1 MKKTAPFLAAGVLG
15 VTSLLLGQAI
25 DFYLHAAD
33 PTLAHREGL
42 FNVTNPGHVLL
53 GLGLVLVVVGVLGAA
68 YTYFPLGSWGR
79 RAFLA
84 GFLALAITSGITAGW
99 AARIE
104 LSPQERLLDSQHQ
117 QAADDTHQ
125 QLSSTAGHHSV
136 SPADSQH
143 GTSSAAVTAAQ
154 LEAATRLY
162 EETRTAVHKYR
173 DLGVAIRAGYQPME
187 PTDLEIVHYINWAYM
202 TPADIL
208 KPQHIQS
215 LIYYNGAHGPMLIG
229 AMYLMPSWGI
239 PGPQIGGALTAWHH
253 HDGLCVDKQTKLVV
267 AAQGSAFF
275 DKESWSRS
283 CPPGTTKWDTP
294 DMLHV
299 WLIDNP
305 NGPFDSDMDPAD
317 VAAIVGNGAS

>member
-15 VTSLLLGQAI
+15 VASLLLGQAI

-79 RAFLA
+79 RAFLT
-84 GFLALAITSGITAGW
+84 GFLALAIVSGITAGW
-99 AARIE
+99 AASIE
-104 LSPQERLLDSQHQ
+104 LSAQQRLLNSEHR
-117 QAADDTHQ
+117 QATTDAHQ
-125 QLSSTAGHHSV
+125 QLPSSGAHQNPAATDGH
-136 SPADSQH
+136 
-143 GTSSAAVTAAQ
+143 AASMAPVTAAQ
-154 LEAATRLY
+154 LQAATSLY
-162 EETRTAVHKYR
+162 QDTKAAVQKYR
-173 DLGVAIRAGYQPME
+173 DLKAAIRAGYQPME
-187 PTDLEIVHYINWAYM
+187 PTDLEIVHYINWQYM
-202 TPADIL
+202 TQADIL
-208 KPQHIQS
+208 KPQHVQS
-215 LIYYNGAHGPMLIG
+215 LIYYNGAHGPILIG
-229 AMYLMPSWGI
+229 AMYLMPSWGS
-239 PGPQIGGALTAWHH
+239 PGPQIGGALTSWHH
-253 HDGLCVDKQTKLVV
+253 HDGLCVDKQSRLVV

-317 VAAIVGNGAS
+317 VATILGNRPAS